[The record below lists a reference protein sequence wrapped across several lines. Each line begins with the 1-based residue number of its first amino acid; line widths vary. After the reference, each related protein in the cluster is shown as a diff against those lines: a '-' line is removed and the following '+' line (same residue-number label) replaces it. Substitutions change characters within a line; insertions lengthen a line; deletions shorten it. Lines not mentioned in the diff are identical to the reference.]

1 MLRIQR
7 TILQGLFAHAER
19 ELPIEACGYLAGN
32 DGVITLQY
40 AMKNS
45 DASPEHFSFE
55 VQEQFSVQKDA
66 RAKGLKIL
74 AIYHSH
80 PETPARPSAEDI
92 KLAYD
97 PGMSYV
103 IVSLAEGKKEIKSF
117 KIQNGIVEHE
127 ALEVRDNGA
136 L

>member
-1 MLRIQR
+1 MLKIKR
-7 TILQGLFAHAER
+7 TILQGLIAHAEK

-32 DGVITLQY
+32 DGEITSQY
-40 AMKNS
+40 AMKNI
-45 DASPEHFSFE
+45 DASSEHFSFD

-74 AIYHSH
+74 AVYHSH

-103 IVSLAEGKKEIKSF
+103 IVSLAAGKKEIKSF

-127 ALEVRDNGA
+127 ALEVLDDA
-136 L
+136 AI